1 MVRVIGAPVTEE
13 SVDELAFR
21 VFIKALEILGGPRRL
36 IEYRNLTWVP
46 SLMAASYAVVL
57 YDKGM
62 KTQDEIAE
70 FLGISKQTVQRILR
84 ADPKEVMK
92 KIQGEVEEKLDEHI
106 AGGLAKE
113 AWNRL
118 KAGEEISLAL
128 LPSKKVLEAAGG
140 PTWAV
145 LVLTRIK
152 GLDFPVNS
160 PEELKE
166 RLRGIDINGKDA
178 AELLEK
184 IEYPVRSPA
193 ELLHKLKK
201 ASTQASTQSE

>member
-1 MVRVIGAPVTEE
+1 MVRVIGAPVSEE
-13 SVDELAFR
+13 NIDELAFK
-21 VFIKALEILGGPRRL
+21 VFIKALEILGGPRKL

-57 YDKGM
+57 YDKAL

-70 FLGISKQTVQRILR
+70 MLGISKQTVQKILR
-84 ADPKEVMK
+84 ADPREVMK
-92 KIQGEVEEKLDEHI
+92 KIMGEIEGKLDEHI

-128 LPSKKVLEAAGG
+128 LPSKRVLEAAGG
-140 PTWAV
+140 PVWAV

-152 GLDFPVNS
+152 GVDFPINS
-160 PEELKE
+160 PEDLKE
-166 RLRGIDINGKDA
+166 RLSGIDINGKDA

-184 IEYPVRSPA
+184 LEYPIRSPA

-201 ASTQASTQSE
+201 ASEA